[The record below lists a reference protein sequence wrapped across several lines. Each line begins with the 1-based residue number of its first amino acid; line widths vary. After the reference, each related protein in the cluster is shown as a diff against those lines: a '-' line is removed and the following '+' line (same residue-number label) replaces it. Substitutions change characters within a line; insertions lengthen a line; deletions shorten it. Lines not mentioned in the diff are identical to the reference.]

1 MNVRELI
8 VLLEQFPEDL
18 PVYFA
23 PDVEGRVALAPR
35 SAVMNLVHPE
45 RRQVMADD
53 DSSSFVPEGFVDSL
67 VIYPREV

>member
-8 VLLEQFPEDL
+8 MLLEKFPEDL

-23 PDVEGRVALAPR
+23 PDDEGRVALAPR

-45 RRQVMADD
+45 RRQVIADD
-53 DSSSFVPEGFVDSL
+53 DSSAVVPEGFVDSL
-67 VIYPREV
+67 VIYPRVV